1 MRGFFIWAI
10 YIANGPSG
18 CIAGGVY
25 VCNFNLYKSMFQYEV
40 EMDIIL
46 QFMKIFNLC
55 QFGHGYI

>member
-1 MRGFFIWAI
+1 MGYLYSKWSFWVH
-10 YIANGPSG
+10 
-18 CIAGGVY
+18 CWWCVC